1 MMTDAVPDPTLDVA
15 DLVPG
20 SVEYTRSHFLTLE
33 TLAAQ
38 TGVAPELIGSY
49 IEHRCVPRHSY
60 AIVTCSSINSFF
72 GRADGGPVE
81 VRFYAPSHARWITE
95 TVRQSGASSLLALA
109 EERRRWLYREYCVEI
124 ERTGPDLIPRDQLDA
139 HLASEFEGWLDGT
152 YGLCTVTATARDIA
166 RKELSILRIRAL
178 TQDGAR
184 AALSSGERSALG
196 EAVRLL
202 DQVSAPFAPHERA
215 RSSREKW
222 IRRIAQRY
230 QLPLPQSQ
238 VG

>member
-1 MMTDAVPDPTLDVA
+1 MVMDAVPDPALDVA

-20 SVEYTRSHFLTLE
+20 SVEYIRSHFLTID
-33 TLAAQ
+33 TLAER
-38 TGVAPELIGSY
+38 TGVAPGLIGSY
-49 IEHRCVPRHSY
+49 IEHRCIPRHSY
-60 AIVTCSSINSFF
+60 AVVTCSSINSFF
-72 GRADGGPVE
+72 GRAGSGPVE
-81 VRFYAPSHARWITE
+81 VRFYAPSHTRWIAE
-95 TVRQSGASSLLALA
+95 TVRQSGGNSLLAIA
-109 EERRRWLYREYCVEI
+109 QERRRWFYREYCAEI
-124 ERTGPDLIPRDQLDA
+124 ERTAPDLIPRDQLDA

-184 AALSSGERSALG
+184 AALSSSERSALG

-238 VG
+238 AG